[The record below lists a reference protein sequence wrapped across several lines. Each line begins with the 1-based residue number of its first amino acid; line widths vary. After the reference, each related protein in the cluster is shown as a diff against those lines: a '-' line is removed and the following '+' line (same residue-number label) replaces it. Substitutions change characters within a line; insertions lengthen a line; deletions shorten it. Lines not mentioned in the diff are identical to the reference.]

1 MSASLKR
8 RLSWFLFAS
17 SANWASVSAYLF
29 FGGLPFGV
37 FSDLVLSF
45 FGLVAVICGVFAY
58 EQFVAEKVAQSRRDG
73 ALQ

>member
-1 MSASLKR
+1 MSSHLKR

-37 FSDLVLSF
+37 FSDFVLSF
-45 FGLVAVICGVFAY
+45 FALVTFICGVSSY
-58 EQFVAEKVAQSRRDG
+58 EQFVSDEVARARCDG

>member
-1 MSASLKR
+1 MSSHLKR

-45 FGLVAVICGVFAY
+45 FALVTFICGVFAFD
-58 EQFVAEKVAQSRRDG
+58 QFVAEKVAQERSEG
-73 ALQ
+73 VLQ